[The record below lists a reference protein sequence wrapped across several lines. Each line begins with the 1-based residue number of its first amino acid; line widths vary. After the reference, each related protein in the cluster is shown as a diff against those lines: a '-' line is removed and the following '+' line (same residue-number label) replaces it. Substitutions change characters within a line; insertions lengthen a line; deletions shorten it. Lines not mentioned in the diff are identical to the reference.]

1 GLLAEVMVDA
11 VDLAF
16 VKYRVD
22 ERVQLARG
30 SQIAPEG
37 LLDDHARPGRRYV
50 GALRAPGKAR
60 LSDVAHQGGVFR
72 GRGREIEEAVSGD
85 PPFLIEIVQEASQSA
100 EGLRVL
106 EGARLIE
113 EGTGE
118 ALPSGRGAVRARD
131 GPAHVL
137 AERVRI
143 EAPAGEAHDRGL

>member
-1 GLLAEVMVDA
+1 LHLLDVAVVPERLEDSVPEAEDQDVLDGLLAEVMVDA

-113 EGTGE
+113 ERTGE
-118 ALPSGRGAVRARD
+118 ALPPRRGAVR
-131 GPAHVL
+131 
-137 AERVRI
+137 
-143 EAPAGEAHDRGL
+143 